1 MQSTTA
7 LRASIEAQIPS
18 AFAVHRRPEQR
29 TISTGI
35 AQIDS
40 VTAGIPVSALTE
52 ICGSGLASSGKT
64 SVLISLLAQ
73 ATQKHFCALVDAED
87 SFDPFSARAAG
98 VNFSRLLWVRCGKQ
112 IGDRLPAT
120 ADLRQAT
127 HSTPGPPPHHAQ
139 QPKPRAPGTP
149 GPAAGYRN
157 NQQQHR
163 EQNPHFNVHKRLKPM
178 EQAFKA
184 TDMLLQSGGF
194 GLVVVDLSS
203 LAERL
208 VRKIPLTTWFRF
220 SRVVEKQRTALVF
233 FEQQPHATS
242 CAGLA
247 LNLRAQPAVW
257 SGMLLMQFKL
267 EAEIIRVRE
276 KKPSQSARP
285 NFSLCAEWA

>member
-1 MQSTTA
+1 MHSTA
-7 LRASIEAQIPS
+7 AIRASIEAQIPS
-18 AFAVHRRPEQR
+18 AFAVYRRPEQR
-29 TISTGI
+29 TIPTGI

-40 VTAGIPVSALTE
+40 VTAGIPVSALAE

-73 ATQKHFCALVDAED
+73 ATQQHFCALVDAED

-112 IGDRLPAT
+112 IGDRL
-120 ADLRQAT
+120 QAT
-127 HSTPGPPPHHAQ
+127 
-139 QPKPRAPGTP
+139 
-149 GPAAGYRN
+149 GYRN

-163 EQNPHFNVHKRLKPM
+163 EQNPHFNGHKRLKPM

-220 SRVVEKQRTALVF
+220 SRVVEKQRTSLVF